1 MTIVRKVVS
10 GEVESCREEEVSC
23 EVESCREEE
32 VSCEVESWRGDEVP
46 GEVEVVGKTRFQ
58 VRLKLK
64 GRRGF
69 G

>member
-10 GEVESCREEEVSC
+10 G

-58 VRLKLK
+58 VRLKL
-64 GRRGF
+64 
-69 G
+69 

>member
-1 MTIVRKVVS
+1 M
-10 GEVESCREEEVSC
+10 ESCREEEF
-23 EVESCREEE
+23 
-32 VSCEVESWRGDEVP
+32 SCEVESWREDEVP
-46 GEVEVVGKTRFQ
+46 GEVEVIRKKRFR